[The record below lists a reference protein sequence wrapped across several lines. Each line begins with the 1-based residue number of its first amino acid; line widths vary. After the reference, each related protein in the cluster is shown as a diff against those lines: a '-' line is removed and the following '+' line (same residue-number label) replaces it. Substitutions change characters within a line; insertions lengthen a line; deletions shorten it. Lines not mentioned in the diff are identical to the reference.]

1 MTDLKLRMP
10 RIYPALPPLQ
20 AWPCRALA
28 LRVVAAFSRHWHMLN
43 LDGAHTLQAELRSL
57 HRKPRGYVEE
67 GAEAEDLL
75 AVEAEVQPK
84 PARQTSLAGFFGALR
99 KPAASCSTTTAT
111 AAAAADADTAAAAAA
126 EEEPPEAEG
135 EEAEPAWVASGGKTL
150 EVLDELAVQSVNEAG
165 LAAPQLAALA
175 PSACRPAGLG
185 RLRVRAQGVVY
196 CTVLHAL
203 YVHVQVAHVLAR
215 DGATLFTAAERA
227 WLHRLAAGA
236 GAPQSVVEE
245 EVVQPEAE
253 VRSEERL

>member
-1 MTDLKLRMP
+1 
-10 RIYPALPPLQ
+10 
-20 AWPCRALA
+20 
-28 LRVVAAFSRHWHMLN
+28 MLN

-111 AAAAADADTAAAAAA
+111 AAAAAADADTAAAAAA

-165 LAAPQLAALA
+165 LTAPQLAALA

-253 VRSEERL
+253 VEAEVEAGVG